1 MTINERFESAKAAL
15 AALKDSEDADA
26 LQSAI
31 DEYKAAESA
40 KKSADEAADL
50 IKSLDNTVTTKEPDT
65 MTDAQPK
72 SLGEFAVKN
81 LDLTA
86 MRAGSAKSAGT
97 GYGFKAATDAHTS
110 QTIQVID
117 QNVVDIVS
125 ARELAVRSLFGAE
138 TISGNSIKY
147 FILGAKEAVS
157 GGAPAVT
164 AEGANKPQFHIPV
177 TSATA
182 TLSKIAGWYYETD
195 ELIEDNAFL
204 RSSIDNRGLFELDLA
219 IESYLM
225 TTLLGTSG
233 LGAATYANG
242 GAVSADDIFNAMMT
256 VKGASNYNADA
267 IIINPA
273 DYGRLRLAKD
283 GGNSGQYYGG
293 GYFYGPYGNGGNAQ
307 QPGLWGLNTVVTS
320 SIAAGTV
327 LVGAFKQG
335 ASVITKQGDGQRVE
349 LVTGDH
355 DDRIA
360 NRVTVIVEERLAL
373 ATRVPSAFVKI
384 TEAAS

>member
-1 MTINERFESAKAAL
+1 MTINERYDAAKAAL
-15 AALKDSEDADA
+15 AAVKDGDDADA
-26 LQSAI
+26 IKSAI
-31 DEYKAAESA
+31 AEFKAAEDA
-40 KKSADEAADL
+40 KKAADDAAAL
-50 IKSLDNTVTTKEPDT
+50 VKSLDNNTTTKEPDA
-65 MTDAQPK
+65 MNENDPK

-81 LDLTA
+81 LNLDA

-97 GYGFKAATDAHTS
+97 GYGFKAATDAHTA
-110 QTIQVID
+110 QQMLVVD
-117 QNVVDIVS
+117 QNVVDVAS
-125 ARELAVRSLFGAE
+125 ARELAIRSLFGAE
-138 TISGNSIKY
+138 SISGNALKY
-147 FILGAKEAVS
+147 FVLGTKEAVS

-164 AEGANKPQFHIPV
+164 AEGAAKPQFHIPV
-177 TSATA
+177 TPATA

-195 ELIEDNAFL
+195 ELIEDSAFL

-219 IESYLM
+219 VESYLLS
-225 TTLLGTSG
+225 TLLGTSG
-233 LGAATYANG
+233 LGSATYAHNG
-242 GAVSADDIFNAMMT
+242 NVSADDIFSAMMT

-267 IIINPA
+267 IVINPA
-273 DYGRLRLAKD
+273 DYQRLRLAKD
-283 GGNSGQYYGG
+283 GGTTGQYYGG
-293 GYFYGPYGNGGNAQ
+293 GYFYGPYGNGQNAQ
-307 QPGLWGLNTVVTS
+307 QPGLWGLNTVITS

-355 DDRIA
+355 DDRIS

-373 ATRVPSAFVKI
+373 ATRVPGAFVKI

>member
-1 MTINERFESAKAAL
+1 MNKLMQNLEDAKGALTAAIEAGEAQSITDATEAVKAAQ
-15 AALKDSEDADA
+15 AALDA
-26 LQSAI
+26 
-31 DEYKAAESA
+31 A
-40 KKSADEAADL
+40 KEGEAL
-50 IKSLDNTVTTKEPDT
+50 IKSLGNAGTDPEPKRAAKT
-65 MTDAQPK
+65 
-72 SLGEFAVKN
+72 LGEFAVQN

-86 MRAGSAKSAGT
+86 MRLGAAKSAGT

-110 QTIQVID
+110 QQMLVVD
-117 QNVVDIVS
+117 QNVVDVAS
-125 ARELAVRSLFGAE
+125 ARELAIRSLFGAE
-138 TISGNSIKY
+138 TISGNALKY
-147 FILGAKEAVS
+147 FVLGAKEAVS

-164 AEGANKPQFHIPV
+164 AEGAAKPQFHIPV

-219 IESYLM
+219 IETYLM

-233 LGAATYANG
+233 LGSATYAHG
-242 GAVSADDIFNAMMT
+242 GNVSADDIFAAMMT

-267 IIINPA
+267 IVINPA
-273 DYGRLRLAKD
+273 DYQRLRLAKD
-283 GGNSGQYYGG
+283 NSGAGQYYGG
-293 GYFYGPYGNGGNAQ
+293 GYFYGPYGNGQNAQ
-307 QPGLWGLNTVVTS
+307 QPGLWGLSTVITS

-335 ASVITKQGDGQRVE
+335 ASVITKQGDGTRVE
-349 LVTGDH
+349 VVTGDH
-355 DDRIA
+355 DDRVA

>member
-1 MTINERFESAKAAL
+1 MNKLMQQLEDAKHALTEAMDGTDAEAIKSATEAVKAAQ
-15 AALKDSEDADA
+15 A
-26 LQSAI
+26 AI
-31 DEYKAAESA
+31 DAAKEG
-40 KKSADEAADL
+40 EAL
-50 IKSLDNTVTTKEPDT
+50 IKSFGTAKGETDT
-65 MTDAQPK
+65 SDAPART
-72 SLGEFAVKN
+72 LGEYAVKH

-86 MRAGSAKSAGT
+86 MRLGAAKSAGT
-97 GYGFKAATDAHTS
+97 GFGFKAATDAHTS
-110 QTIQVID
+110 QQMLVVD
-117 QNVVDIVS
+117 QNVVDITS
-125 ARELAVRSLFGAE
+125 ARDLAIRSLFGAE
-138 TISGNSIKY
+138 TISGNALKY

-157 GGAPAVT
+157 GGAPASV
-164 AEGANKPQFHIPV
+164 AEGAAKPQFHITV
-177 TSATA
+177 TPATA

-204 RSSIDNRGLFELDLA
+204 RSSIDNRGLFELDQA

-233 LGAATYANG
+233 LGAATYAHNG
-242 GAVSADDIFNAMMT
+242 NVSADDIFAAMMT

-267 IIINPA
+267 IVINPA
-273 DYGRLRLAKD
+273 DYQRLRLAKD
-283 GGNSGQYYGG
+283 NSGAGQYYGG
-293 GYFYGPYGNGGNAQ
+293 GYFYGPYGNGQNVQ
-307 QPGLWGLNTVVTS
+307 QPGLWGLNTVITS

-335 ASVITKQGDGQRVE
+335 ASVITKAGDGQRVE

-355 DDRIA
+355 DDRVA